1 MSSSNK
7 LAGAKSFLVELANL
21 SDDPKAVTR
30 FENRFA
36 PFLPWAGK
44 QTQLLTVTFDSVDS
58 GEPVSSITNKIDL
71 SNDQLFA
78 LRDKLRSVWATSD
91 LKEKEWRIFL
101 FRADSTLTVS
111 FLSSL
116 EVPAPSLF
124 EQTVMYLFKRAST
137 TRCCHNRECPSPY
150 FWTSRRSQKYCSE
163 VCALPAQRS
172 YKRVWW
178 QKNGEEWKRLRA
190 KKLKRRTKG

>member
-21 SDDPKAVTR
+21 SNDAKAVTR

-44 QTQLLTVTFDSVDS
+44 QVQRWPVPFVSVDS
-58 GEPVSSITNKIDL
+58 GQPPSGITNKIDL
-71 SNDQLFA
+71 SNDRIFS
-78 LRDKLRSVWATSD
+78 LRKTLRSVWATSD

-101 FRADSTLTVS
+101 FRADTTMTVS

-124 EQTVMYLFKRAST
+124 EQTVMYLFKWAST
-137 TRCCHNRECPSPY
+137 TRCCHNRECHSPY
-150 FWTSRRSQKYCSE
+150 FWASRRSQKYCSD

-172 YKRVWW
+172 YKRLWW